1 MIENLAE
8 YLRSQRTLTAAQV
21 DARARARARFDLTPT
36 DRMDKAC
43 QPHACY
49 DESRH

>member
-21 DARARARARFDLTPT
+21 DARAAQRCRYDLTPAE
-36 DRMDKAC
+36 RMDNANH
-43 QPHACY
+43 HAAY
-49 DESRH
+49 EDARH